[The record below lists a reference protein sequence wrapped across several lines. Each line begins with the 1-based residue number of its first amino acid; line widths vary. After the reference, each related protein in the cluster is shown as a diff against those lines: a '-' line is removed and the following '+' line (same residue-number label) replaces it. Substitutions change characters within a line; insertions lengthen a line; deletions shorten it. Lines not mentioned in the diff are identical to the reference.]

1 MVSPL
6 LRKTILLLT
15 CALLAI
21 GLAAVV
27 NAQTPGTTPLCAD
40 IGAGTNP
47 IVKSGGGFCNIIA
60 ASGQYGVGHN
70 GGDIGNDAILNLGV
84 IHAVDISH
92 FVNGQYATQFEGP
105 IQVCLRGEGTLFF
118 LSVRNMPRVEE
129 RIQYY
134 FDGEY
139 TCGYILDTGTLV
151 LTPSTGP
158 APLPVPGT
166 APVTTTTTT
175 VTNPDGTTTTTTAA
189 GGLVPAINPE
199 TGEPRSIQSEDAA
212 GAIILTGCRV
222 RMNNRVNLRM
232 APSITG
238 EVIDILPFDL
248 TLQATQR
255 VPEWFRVVYL
265 DGQAWVSATYVDTL
279 SSACDGGAAAA
290 PILPTSAAP
299 AEPTNAAPT
308 A

>member
-1 MVSPL
+1 MGSPL
-6 LRKTILLLT
+6 FRKMILLLT
-15 CALLAI
+15 CALLTI
-21 GLAAVV
+21 GLAAV
-27 NAQTPGTTPLCAD
+27 AQAQGNGTTPLCAD
-40 IGAGTNP
+40 IGAGANAV
-47 IVKSGGGFCNIIA
+47 IKAGGGFCNIIA
-60 ASGQYGVGHN
+60 IDGTYQVGHG
-70 GGDIGNDAILNLGV
+70 GGDIGNFGILNLGV

-92 FVNGQYATQFEGP
+92 FVNGQQATQFESP

-134 FDGEY
+134 FDGDY

-166 APVTTTTTT
+166 VPVTTITT
-175 VTNPDGTTTTTTAA
+175 TNPDGTTTTTTSAVGP
-189 GGLVPAINPE
+189 GGFVPAINPE
-199 TGEPRSIQSEDAA
+199 TGEPRTIQSQDAP

-232 APSITG
+232 APNVSG

-255 VPEWFRVVYL
+255 VPDWFRVVYL
-265 DGQAWVSATYVDTL
+265 DGQAWVNATYVDTL
-279 SSACDGGAAAA
+279 SSACDGGA
-290 PILPTSAAP
+290 SAP
-299 AEPTNAAPT
+299 ATPAS
-308 A
+308 

>member
-6 LRKTILLLT
+6 FRKTILLLT
-15 CALLAI
+15 FALLAI
-21 GLAAVV
+21 SLAAVV
-27 NAQTPGTTPLCAD
+27 HAQAPGTTPLCAD
-40 IGAGTNP
+40 IGAGTSP
-47 IVKSGGGFCNIIA
+47 VIKAGGGFCNIIA
-60 ASGQYGVGHN
+60 VDGTYRVGHG
-70 GGDIGNDAILNLGV
+70 GGDIGNFGILNLGV
-84 IHAVDISH
+84 IHAVDITN
-92 FVNGQYATQFEGP
+92 FVNGQQATQFEGP

-118 LSVRNMPRVEE
+118 LSVRNMPRIEE

-134 FDGEY
+134 FDGDY
-139 TCGYILDTGTLV
+139 TCSYILDTGTLV

-166 APVTTTTTT
+166 APVVTTGTTT
-175 VTNPDGTTTTTTAA
+175 VTNEDGTTTTTTTT
-189 GGLVPAINPE
+189 GGFNPAIDPE
-199 TGEPRSIQSEDAA
+199 TGAPRSIQSQDAP
-212 GAIILTGCRV
+212 GAIILNGCRV

-232 APSITG
+232 APSVTG

-255 VPEWFRVVYL
+255 TPEWFRVVYL

-279 SSACDGGAAAA
+279 SGACDGGAAA
-290 PILPTSAAP
+290 PVQ
-299 AEPTNAAPT
+299 PTNAAPT